1 LGCVLYEMLAG
12 EPPHTGP
19 TAQAIIAKRITEPA
33 PRVTTVRETVPGP
46 VADALERVLARLPA
60 DRLAPAD
67 RFSEAL
73 TGPAAAPTAEV
84 STARRPT
91 VRRSVIAYGAIAILA
106 IIGAY
111 TVISRTVGPPESAE
125 AAALPRLAVLPFENL
140 GSSEDEYFADGITEE
155 ITSRIAQISGI
166 HVISRQSVIQ
176 YKESDKTL
184 QQIGEELSVDY
195 VVEGTIRTDRAPD
208 GSGQVRVTPQLIRV
222 SDDAHLWTDRYTAN
236 LVPGE
241 VFGVQEQI
249 ANEVAAALDVTLLEP
264 ERRRL
269 AATPTDN
276 LEAYEYYLRGNDY
289 YDRSDEEQDARIA
302 IQMYQKVVELDPD
315 FALAYA
321 RLSKVHS
328 WMWFF
333 FYDRTQERLAM
344 AREAVDEALRLD
356 PDLAEAHEALGVYY
370 YQGHL
375 DYDRALAEFA
385 IARRSQP
392 NSRDLLFYTGAVQR
406 RQGKFVE
413 ALANIKQGAELDP
426 RSAVAASE
434 VAETYV
440 LVRNPVEAGRYSD
453 RAIHLAP
460 DWAWPYAVKAE
471 WVHLRL
477 EGSTA
482 KARAVL
488 EEAGRVGLAQHPQV
502 AYRWVLLELWDG
514 DFQAALDRLAVVSSE
529 VLWEHQFLH
538 VPKAQL
544 YAQIHGLV
552 GSQQLERAY
561 YDSARSMLE
570 IRIEQHPDDERYRTA
585 LGIAYAGLGRKED
598 AIREGRLGVELLPM
612 SKEAWRGA
620 YRAEDLA
627 RIYTMVG
634 EYDAAIDQLEA
645 LLAVPSPT
653 AVPML
658 RIEPTWNPLRDYPR
672 FQALLEKYGN

>member
-33 PRVTTVRETVPGP
+33 PRITTVRETVPGP
-46 VADALERVLARLPA
+46 VADALERALARLPA

-73 TGPAAAPTAEV
+73 IGPAAAPTAGV
-84 STARRPT
+84 STARRPA

-111 TVISRTVGPPESAE
+111 TVISRALGPPQSAE

-140 GSSEDEYFADGITEE
+140 GSSEDDYFADGVTEE
-155 ITSRIAQISGI
+155 ITSRIAEISGI
-166 HVISRQSVIQ
+166 HVISRQSAVQ
-176 YKESDKTL
+176 YKDSEKTL

-195 VVEGTIRTDRAPD
+195 VVEGTIRTDRSPD

-222 SDDAHLWTDRYTAN
+222 ADDAHLWTDRYTAN
-236 LVPGE
+236 LVAGE
-241 VFGVQEQI
+241 IFAVQEQI
-249 ANEVAAALDVTLLEP
+249 ANQVAGALDVALLEP

-269 AATPTDN
+269 AAQPTDN
-276 LEAYEYYLRGNDY
+276 LEAYDYYLRGKDY
-289 YDRSDEEQDARIA
+289 HYRSDEEQDAQIA
-302 IQMYQKVVELDPD
+302 IRMYQNAVDLDAS
-315 FALAYA
+315 FAVAYA
-321 RLSKVHS
+321 QLSKVHS

-344 AREAVDEALRLD
+344 AREAADQALGLD
-356 PDLAEAHEALGVYY
+356 PDLPEAHEALGVYY

-385 IARRSQP
+385 IARKSQP
-392 NSRDLLFYTGAVQR
+392 NSSDLLFYTGAVQR

-413 ALANIKQGAELDP
+413 ALANIKQAAELDP
-426 RSAVAASE
+426 RSAVGANE
-434 VAETYV
+434 LAETYF
-440 LVRNPVEAGRYSD
+440 LVRNPVEAGRYCD
-453 RAIHLAP
+453 RAIQLAP
-460 DWAWPYAVKAE
+460 DWAWTYAVKAE

-477 EGSTA
+477 EGSTE

-488 EEAGRVGLAQHPQV
+488 EEAGRVGLAQHADF
-502 AYRWVLLELWDG
+502 AYTWVLLEMWDG
-514 DFQAALDRLAVVSSE
+514 DYQQALNELALASSE
-529 VLWEHQFLH
+529 VLVDDQFLH
-538 VPKAQL
+538 VPRAQL
-544 YAQIHGLV
+544 YAQIHGLS
-552 GSQQLERAY
+552 GNRPLEQAY
-561 YDSARSMLE
+561 YDSTRSMLE
-570 IRIEQHPDDERYRTA
+570 TEVRQHPDDERYRSA

-598 AIREGRLGVELLPM
+598 AIREGELAVELLPM

-620 YRAEDLA
+620 YRVEDLA

-634 EYDAAIDQLEA
+634 EYDAAIDQLDI

-653 AVPML
+653 SVPML
-658 RIEPTWNPLRDYPR
+658 RIDPTWNPLRDHPR